1 MSANHSHTS
10 TPSAGRFA
18 ARRSGSVSGR
28 YPSSRAVSNGTLSNG
43 NTVERKYRLDKERQL
58 YRARIFQPARMWIGL
73 YRHLGSYPSR
83 VAIIGIAD
91 PGSASSAPS
100 DRLFEEPFPEE
111 RAIKRPISATV
122 GRSNSRRLAT
132 QRSSRRS
139 RLCLQQ
145 RSSPFP
151 RDVLLG
157 DGIPELQPQAGGD
170 VARTQRGHH
179 GCL

>member
-18 ARRSGSVSGR
+18 ARRFKKRQRQIFKLPRGVER
-28 YPSSRAVSNGTLSNG
+28 
-43 NTVERKYRLDKERQL
+43 NTVDRKHRLDKEQQL
-58 YRARIFQPARMWIGL
+58 WRARIFQPARMWIGL

-100 DRLFEEPFPEE
+100 DRLFEEPFPVE
-111 RAIKRPISATV
+111 RAIKRPISAV
-122 GRSNSRRLAT
+122 GRSYSRPLAT

-151 RDVLLG
+151 GDVLLG